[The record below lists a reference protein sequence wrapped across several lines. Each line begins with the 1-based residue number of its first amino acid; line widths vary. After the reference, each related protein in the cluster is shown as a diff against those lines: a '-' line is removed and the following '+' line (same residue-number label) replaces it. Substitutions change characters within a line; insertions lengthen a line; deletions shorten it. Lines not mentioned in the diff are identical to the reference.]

1 MELGEFDLSGALQE
15 VSVSLDERH
24 GLDVLGSKNMALI
37 NSLHLN
43 GYKYGRRNRTSEPNE
58 MHSPVSKTEMLRS
71 NP

>member
-1 MELGEFDLSGALQE
+1 MELGELDLSGALQE
-15 VSVSLDERH
+15 VGVSLDERH

-43 GYKYGRRNRTSEPNE
+43 GHKYGRRNRMSAPNE
-58 MHSPVSKTEMLRS
+58 MHSPVSKEKTLRG